1 MKAQGIAGLAAAVVA
16 AGCAPALDWR
26 QVQPDGSGLVM
37 MFPCRPA
44 SHARR
49 VTLAQ
54 SVVRLELH
62 ACSTGG
68 ATWALAFA
76 DLEDPARV
84 GPALEELRAAAAANL
99 GAAAVREAALQVPG
113 ATPNPASRRVD
124 LEGRAPDGRR
134 LEERVALFSKGLRVY
149 QAAVLGEHLDLEA
162 ADTFF
167 AGLRLP
173 P

>member
-1 MKAQGIAGLAAAVVA
+1 MKRWANAGLAAALLA
-16 AGCAPALDWR
+16 TGCAPALDWR
-26 QVQPDGSGLVM
+26 QVQPEGSGLVM
-37 MFPCRPA
+37 MFPCKPA

-49 VTLAQ
+49 VTLAR

-62 ACSTGG
+62 ACSTAG

-84 GPALEELRAAAAANL
+84 GPALGELRAAAAANL
-99 GAAAVREAALQVPG
+99 GASPGREEALQVPG
-113 ATPNPASRRVD
+113 ATPNPASRRID

-134 LEERVALFSKGLRVY
+134 LEERLAVFSKGLRVY
-149 QAAVLGEHLDLEA
+149 QATVLGEHLDPAA